1 MRAALR
7 YIALA
12 AALTAFSFSCG
23 RRERIIPRGEMAEI
37 YAEMFVLDQKI
48 VQEPDVRRMA
58 DTLLVYEPVFE
69 AYGYTSDDYRA
80 SMAYYIKDPDRYV
93 RILKK
98 TVEILESRRKELKAE
113 KEVLESISQSKA
125 VTESFRPERIFF
137 LSGMANKD
145 LLTVDSLVFYI
156 DSTGGSYDF
165 DVQKGYDTLYAGPCL
180 VIPSGTESVP
190 DTIAVQSAAQESAV
204 ESAALRPQLPQGRM
218 SASGPGAEDIRASD
232 LPVHSAQP
240 LKKIATDHK

>member
-93 RILKK
+93 KILKR
-98 TVEILESRRKELKAE
+98 TVEILETRRKELKAE
-113 KEVLESISQSKA
+113 KALQESMSQSQA
-125 VTESFRPERIFF
+125 RTESYRPDRIFF
-137 LSGMANKD
+137 LSGMSNRD
-145 LLTVDSLVFYI
+145 LLTVDGLSFYI
-156 DSTGGSYDF
+156 DSTGGAFDF
-165 DVQKGYDTLYAGPCL
+165 DVQKGYDTLFVGPRIEIISEMAALPDSLAAAG
-180 VIPSGTESVP
+180 SVP
-190 DTIAVQSAAQESAV
+190 DVESAV
-204 ESAALRPQLPQGRM
+204 EEDATEKSGLTAVRPGMKPVRGEASPAGSPQT
-218 SASGPGAEDIRASD
+218 
-232 LPVHSAQP
+232 
-240 LKKIATDHK
+240 LKIISPERR